1 MLTCSEL
8 KKIPL
13 FACLNN
19 VNLVWLSQQA
29 ADLYLKPGEYLIHE
43 GEPTPFFAV
52 MEGSGI
58 PRIGSD
64 WRNWLRTVSVRVCF
78 RPRTWAA
85 VRAAARVRRRGRT
98 STVDGPTIQST

>member
-1 MLTCSEL
+1 MGAFEDRVRVISGIRLSCHFSAPQCRLILKARCWSGATHAERRTPVAMLTCSEL

-58 PRIGSD
+58 PRIG
-64 WRNWLRTVSVRVCF
+64 
-78 RPRTWAA
+78 
-85 VRAAARVRRRGRT
+85 
-98 STVDGPTIQST
+98 